1 MKNIEDEY
9 HFEATNGELG
19 EPKILILENGEVG
32 GEIVG
37 EVTASQALVAYADHN
52 EWATPK
58 EIFGWLTD
66 IAIDIAET
74 QELKKERK
82 LCSSDKRCGWTWQFN
97 EWLWKV
103 KTGNK
108 EGRII

>member
-1 MKNIEDEY
+1 MSNEEKY
-9 HFEATNGELG
+9 HFEATNGGLG

-37 EVTASQALVAYADHN
+37 EVTASQAVVAYADHN

-66 IAIDIAET
+66 IAIDIAKT
-74 QELKKERK
+74 QELREKESYVVQIK
-82 LCSSDKRCGWTWQFN
+82 DVDEQGNLISDYENLKQKRM
-97 EWLWKV
+97 K
-103 KTGNK
+103 
-108 EGRII
+108 